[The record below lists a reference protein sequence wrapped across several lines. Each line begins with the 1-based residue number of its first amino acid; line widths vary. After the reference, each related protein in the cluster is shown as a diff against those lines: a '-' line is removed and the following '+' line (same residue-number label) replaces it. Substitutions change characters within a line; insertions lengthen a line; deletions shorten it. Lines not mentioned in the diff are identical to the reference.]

1 MPMLISTG
9 KCPSPSGRKTSALS
23 LAPSRIGMSTSFSS
37 VILYVGSDGLVCLRV
52 ATCSCTMPPQQLLF
66 FHDRPIA
73 ADRLIGTLAEAATRG
88 YACPHTSR
96 AVSTTRRS
104 LAISP
109 ATSMVLP
116 PMPLEKPH
124 CGLNASCSS
133 GACFDASSIRRLS
146 SSLDSSL
153 PLLVV
158 TRPST
163 ATLPLGRKRSGSK
176 PPARVL
182 SYSRK
187 YPSTSIS
194 L

>member
-23 LAPSRIGMSTSFSS
+23 LVPSRIGMSTSFSS
-37 VILYVGSDGLVCLRV
+37 FILYVGSDGLVCLRV
-52 ATCSCTMPPQQLLF
+52 ATCSCTIPPQQPLF
-66 FHDRPIA
+66 LHDRT
-73 ADRLIGTLAEAATRG
+73 TLAEAATRG

-124 CGLNASCSS
+124 CGLSASCSS

-163 ATLPLGRKRSGSK
+163 AVLPLGRKRSGSN

-187 YPSTSIS
+187 
-194 L
+194 

>member
-37 VILYVGSDGLVCLRV
+37 FILYVGSDGLVCLRV
-52 ATCSCTMPPQQLLF
+52 ATCSCTVPPQQLLF
-66 FHDRPIA
+66 FQDRPIA
-73 ADRLIGTLAEAATRG
+73 AGRLIGTDGPSTTLAEAATRG

-109 ATSMVLP
+109 VTSMVLP

-124 CGLNASCSS
+124 CGLSASCSS
-133 GACFDASSIRRLS
+133 GACLDASSTRRLS

-158 TRPST
+158 TKPST
-163 ATLPLGRKRSGSK
+163 AILPLGRKRSGSK

-187 YPSTSIS
+187 
-194 L
+194 